1 MCIAFDAWR
10 WWYSTDCQLSDDS
23 KIDWKENEE
32 QALYLFGMEQ
42 MQTNND
48 TYTHT
53 QKKTTYREREKETLI
68 NITHIHTAHSNAAQI
83 HNEDEFE
90 FIAFANAT
98 K

>member
-1 MCIAFDAWR
+1 MKISISYFGLVEAKKERENPFYSIKKWEMCIAFDAWR

-53 QKKTTYREREKETLI
+53 HKKQRTEKERKRL
-68 NITHIHTAHSNAAQI
+68 
-83 HNEDEFE
+83 
-90 FIAFANAT
+90 
-98 K
+98 